1 MIEYLYQGKIR
12 AAGAIKGFFSQDKMK
27 SFSLDIP
34 ALQETIGYLT
44 GCIENLQEIGVG
56 VVQVGKNLVDESWDG
71 KATQDFSANMD
82 NWKKCY
88 DICLSNM
95 ICFRDGLELE
105 ILPKAKEAN
114 ELALGLAL
122 TLGGTKGVD
131 GRNIISMEPEGIDEL
146 KGRCNTLVN
155 DVYEEQN
162 QIMDKIVSL
171 ESTLHYGSPVAA
183 GIGKNKQTIQEN
195 QEKLQDYKYK
205 LAEYEAQVQVLE
217 RLTVEKMAA
226 CCNICGQR
234 LDVNNFKQ
242 FLTHSK
248 DSNLTEILSK
258 DTAALSDIEKLAVQY
273 ALQTGNTEKITECV
287 NRRFGLE
294 DITSEQ
300 FNSWGEDIKQ
310 QKLNEITEYIA
321 KFIPNVSV
329 ATPDIEI
336 PIGIDMT
343 AYYNLAT
350 TIQNPEG
357 SAFTINT
364 IAKDHKLMFQSIS
377 TTTTMENASFTMG
390 NDGHM
395 VFTLNSTDDKTTI
408 TCGPTMSLK
417 ENEIGMECAI
427 ETQLK
432 EGTVTSTLGIKKSVN
447 NVRTGWET
455 VPVEIPVI
463 ATNPW
468 NNTEYPPNWYASYS
482 LDDTLENV
490 KEFCNEHPVIT
501 TIVIGGTV
509 AAAIYFT
516 GGAALLVLA

>member
-82 NWKKCY
+82 NWKKSY

-105 ILPKAKEAN
+105 ILPKAKEVN

-183 GIGKNKQTIQEN
+183 GITQNKRTIQEN

-205 LAEYEAQVQVLE
+205 LAEYEAQVQALE
-217 RLTVEKMAA
+217 SLTVEKMAA

-234 LDVNNFKQ
+234 LDANKFKQ
-242 FLTHSK
+242 FLAYSK

-273 ALQTGNTEKITECV
+273 ALQTGNTEEITECV
-287 NRRFGLE
+287 NKKFGLE
-294 DITSEQ
+294 DITSED
-300 FNSWGEDIKQ
+300 FNSWGEAEKQ

-357 SAFTINT
+357 NAFTINT
-364 IAKDHKLMFQSIS
+364 TAKDHKLMLQSI
-377 TTTTMENASFTMG
+377 TTTTANSSWTIG
-390 NDGHM
+390 KDGSYAYS
-395 VFTLNSTDDKTTI
+395 VSDTANETTI
-408 TCGPTMSLK
+408 SYGPTQNARI
-417 ENEIGMECAI
+417 NEFGFECAI
-427 ETQLK
+427 ETQLEK
-432 EGTVTSTLGIKKSVN
+432 GTVTSTLGIKKSVN
-447 NVRTGWET
+447 PNSAWET

-468 NNTEYPPNWYASYS
+468 NGTEYPTNWSESYS
-482 LDDTLENV
+482 LEETLDDV
-490 KEFCNEHPVIT
+490 GEFCNEHPVIT
-501 TIVIGGTV
+501 TIVIAGTV

-516 GGAALLVLA
+516 GGAALLVFA

>member
-71 KATQDFSANMD
+71 NATQDFSANMD
-82 NWKKCY
+82 NWQKGY
-88 DICLSNM
+88 HECLSNM

-105 ILPKAKEAN
+105 ILPKAKEVN

-122 TLGGTKGVD
+122 TLGGTKGAE

-171 ESTLHYGSPVAA
+171 EITLHYGSPVAA
-183 GIGKNKQTIQEN
+183 GIAKNKQTIQEK

-217 RLTVEKMAA
+217 SLTVEKMAA

-242 FLTHSK
+242 FLTYSQ

-287 NRRFGLE
+287 NRKFGLE

-300 FNSWGEDIKQ
+300 FNSWGEDAKQ

-329 ATPDIEI
+329 ASPAIEI
-336 PIGIDMT
+336 PVGIDLT
-343 AYYNLAT
+343 VYYNLST
-350 TIQNPEG
+350 TIKNPEG
-357 SAFTINT
+357 NAFTINT
-364 IAKDHKLMFQSIS
+364 AAKDQKLMLQSIS
-377 TTTTMENASFTMG
+377 TAYNGNSYSMG
-390 NDGHM
+390 KDGN
-395 VFTLNSTDDKTTI
+395 FIYTINNSVNKTTI
-408 TCGPTMSLK
+408 SFSSAQNINF
-417 ENEIGMECAI
+417 NEVGYKCAI
-427 ETQLK
+427 KTELEK
-432 EGTVTSTLGIKKSVN
+432 GNVTSTLGIKKSIN
-447 NVRTGWET
+447 PNSGWGT
-455 VPVEIPVI
+455 VPVEEFVVLTAALPFII
-463 ATNPW
+463 NKPW
-468 NNTEYPPNWYASYS
+468 YESPYDADSS
-482 LDDTLENV
+482 LENV
-490 KEFCNEHPVIT
+490 GQFCMDNPEIAILAV
-501 TIVIGGTV
+501 VGIG
-509 AAAIYFT
+509 AAVYFT
-516 GGAALLVLA
+516 GGLALAVI